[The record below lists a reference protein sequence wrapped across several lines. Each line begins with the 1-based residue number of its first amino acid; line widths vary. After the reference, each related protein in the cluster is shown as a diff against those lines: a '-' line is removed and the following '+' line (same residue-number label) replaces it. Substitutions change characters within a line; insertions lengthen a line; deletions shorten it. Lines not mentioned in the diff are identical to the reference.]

1 MTKSTGTIGQMLDE
15 VMTLKDIIEVP
26 SRINDAIIKAKIC
39 IRDGYAAKWR
49 GIDVIPANSRLLDL
63 RVEDVDDED
72 SLYAIRD
79 AIGLIRRTREHSY
92 DYILFDL
99 PLHLGELSA
108 AVLAASDHV
117 LVPAT
122 VDSYSMNGYGELMG
136 YRGEHLEHGVKPG
149 SGYHRR
155 VFYHDPAVAEI

>member
-49 GIDVIPANSRLLDL
+49 GFDVIPANSRLQDL

-136 YRGEHLEHGVKPG
+136 YRGEHPEHGVKPG
-149 SGYHRR
+149 PGYHRR
-155 VFYHDPAVAEI
+155 VFYHDPALAEI